1 VGEGRTTRDDN
12 TEKKKERHPR
22 ASSSSFVGVSF
33 FVKISHLARWNCML
47 H

>member
-12 TEKKKERHPR
+12 TEKKERHPR
-22 ASSSSFVGVSF
+22 ASSSFVGVSF
-33 FVKISHLARWNCML
+33 FVKISHLARWNFVL